1 MDTIAP
7 IVNDAFA
14 LLRTDLYLHLDE
26 AEFLASKTDWWS
38 SQDVDAARE
47 LIPDLLLVIRGLWTE
62 HEATP
67 GGDCRTCR
75 SVWPC
80 PVVTTI
86 HALVKDPDRAF
97 VAILRRAND
106 DE

>member
-7 IVNDAFA
+7 IINDAFD
-14 LLRTDLYLHLDE
+14 LLCTDLYVHLDE
-26 AEFLASKTDWWS
+26 AEFLASKVDEWS
-38 SQDVDAARE
+38 RQDVDAARE
-47 LIPDLLLVIRGLWTE
+47 LIPDLLVVIRGLWAE
-62 HEATP
+62 HQVTP

-86 HALVKDPDRAF
+86 HALVKDPNRAF